1 VFFSAP
7 VTGVKLNV
15 SDGDR
20 VIVSDVISCLA
31 TNTVYPQVSYY
42 WQQYLNESWRNVSDG
57 GGDGSMII
65 LLSTV
70 GVKQLRCVAYNVI
83 GDKTHR
89 VVSDKVTLYVDDKP
103 GKCFQTFTRHLVKH
117 CEHVNVH
124 YATDVY
130 YLQTP

>member
-1 VFFSAP
+1 MILFFGVFSVFFSAP

-42 WQQYLNESWRNVSDG
+42 WQQYLNESWRNVSDD
-57 GGDGSMII
+57 GGDGSM
-65 LLSTV
+65 LRLSSV
-70 GVKQLRCVAYNVI
+70 GVKQLRCVAYNII

-103 GKCFQTFTRHLVKH
+103 GKCFQTFVL
-117 CEHVNVH
+117 CS
-124 YATDVY
+124 
-130 YLQTP
+130 